1 MRAFIAIE
9 LAPTIKDTL
18 AKIQDGL
25 KPCLPKVSWVKPRNL
40 HLTLK
45 FLGDISP
52 HQLKEIKRIIAEAG
66 QETPAFKVKLD
77 DLGVFPGLRQARIIW
92 AGISQDTAVKQL
104 AEILEAKISGIGIPK
119 EKREFSS
126 HITIARVRNPID
138 PADLETELKKGKN
151 DLVGANLEFNAGGIT
166 LFESVLGTTQGPV
179 YTVLEKA
186 NFNIT

>member
-9 LAPTIKDTL
+9 LAPAIKDTL

-25 KPCLPKVSWVKPRNL
+25 KPGLPKVSWVKPQNL

-45 FLGDISP
+45 FLGDISSP
-52 HQLKEIKRIIAEAG
+52 QLKEIKRIIAETG
-66 QETPAFKVKLD
+66 QETPAFKIKLD

-92 AGISQDTAVKQL
+92 AGISRDIPVKQL
-104 AEILEAKISGIGIPK
+104 AGTLETKLSRIGIAK

-126 HITIARVRNPID
+126 HITIARVKNPLD
-138 PADLETELKKGKN
+138 PANLETGLKKAKN
-151 DLVGANLEFNAGGIT
+151 DLLGANLEFNAGGIT
-166 LFESVLGTTQGPV
+166 LFESVLEAQGPV

>member
-9 LAPTIKDTL
+9 LPATIKDTL
-18 AKIQDGL
+18 SKIQDEL
-25 KPCLPKVSWVKPRNL
+25 KPGLAKASWVKPQNL

-52 HQLKEIKRIIAEAG
+52 RQLEEIKRIIAEVSR
-66 QETPAFKVKLD
+66 QTISFKIKLD

-92 AGISQDTAVKQL
+92 IGISQDSLVKHL
-104 AEILEAKISGIGIPK
+104 AGSLKTKLAAIGIAK

-126 HITIARVRNPID
+126 HITIARVKNPLN
-138 PADLETELKKGKN
+138 PTDLETELKKAKN
-151 DLVGANLEFNAGGIT
+151 ELLDANLEFNSGGIT
-166 LFESVLGTTQGPV
+166 LFESVLGRGGAA

-186 NFNIT
+186 NFRIT